1 MKHKEMELPKLR
13 LRTRMIAN
21 GVQESTEEP
30 PNVPMITGTVPKRAK
45 RESLHDVVVDAA
57 KAMAQTFTGSP
68 ATSQHVRYCTQFIC
82 CGIHH
87 SCHSVTTA
95 TSVAT
100 IFPSR
105 LADVR
110 LKHYEQLRYL
120 HKMCDDGILSEEEFL
135 EQKGKIMDSLRLL

>member
-1 MKHKEMELPKLR
+1 
-13 LRTRMIAN
+13 MIAN

-57 KAMAQTFTGSP
+57 KAMAD
-68 ATSQHVRYCTQFIC
+68 
-82 CGIHH
+82 IHRITCNITCMVLYTIH
-87 SCHSVTTA
+87 LLWHTPQLPLSDHCHSVTTA
-95 TSVAT
+95 TSVVT
-100 IFPSR
+100 IFPSC